1 MDGTFINEKLEC
13 GARLIAEKLP
23 NFHSV
28 TAGIWVGAGSVTETP
43 KRKWYFHL
51 IEHMLF
57 KGTEKRTS
65 KQIAVDVDN
74 IGGQINAFTSKE
86 CTCYYIKVIDEK
98 LSDGLEILTDLF
110 VTLRCRR
117 RSLIRSA
124 MLYWKK
130 SP

>member
-43 KRKWYFHL
+43 EENGISHL

-65 KQIAVDVDN
+65 KPVSNTHLDVYKR
-74 IGGQINAFTSKE
+74 QALRTASP
-86 CTCYYIKVIDEK
+86 
-98 LSDGLEILTDLF
+98 LSG
-110 VTLRCRR
+110 
-117 RSLIRSA
+117 RSA
-124 MLYWKK
+124 F
-130 SP
+130 P